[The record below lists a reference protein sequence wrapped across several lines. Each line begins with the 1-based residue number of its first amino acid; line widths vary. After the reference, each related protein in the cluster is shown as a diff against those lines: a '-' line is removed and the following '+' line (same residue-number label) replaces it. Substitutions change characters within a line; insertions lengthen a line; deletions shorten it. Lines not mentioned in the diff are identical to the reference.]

1 MKKALTKYA
10 IKNQFRVEKSTSSF
24 KRYANNLK
32 LINKHFKGE
41 QGLSMIQHQKS
52 LLVEFLI
59 KNHNMKLNIR
69 SEALFSKPNVMMVKI
84 LMVI

>member
-10 IKNQFRVEKSTSSF
+10 VKNRFRVEKSKSAF
-24 KRYANNLK
+24 DRYANSFK

-52 LLVEFLI
+52 LLVDSYETQHKFG
-59 KNHNMKLNIR
+59 NI
-69 SEALFSKPNVMMVKI
+69 I
-84 LMVI
+84 

>member
-10 IKNQFRVEKSTSSF
+10 IKNRFRVEKGKSAF

-41 QGLSMIQHQKS
+41 QGLSMMQHQKS
-52 LLVEFLI
+52 LLVEFL
-59 KNHNMKLNIR
+59 KHNHNMNLNIYK
-69 SEALFSKPNVMMVKI
+69 FGCI
-84 LMVI
+84 I

>member
-1 MKKALTKYA
+1 MKKKLESVKKTNEYRSYSHKIISLAVGMKKALTKYD

-52 LLVEFLI
+52 LLVECL
-59 KNHNMKLNIR
+59 
-69 SEALFSKPNVMMVKI
+69 
-84 LMVI
+84 